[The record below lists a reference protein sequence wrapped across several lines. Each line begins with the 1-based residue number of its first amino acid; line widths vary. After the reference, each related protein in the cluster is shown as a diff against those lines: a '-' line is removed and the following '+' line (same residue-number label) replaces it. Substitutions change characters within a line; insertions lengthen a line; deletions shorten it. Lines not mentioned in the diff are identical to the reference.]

1 MMKKCSLILTA
12 SMFISMISFS
22 QTIKENIEKHSK
34 DPKTEENAVKAD
46 VYIVGNKKTISDT
59 TTLQPTNNANRHTK
73 ISRKKKQC
81 RKS

>member
-1 MMKKCSLILTA
+1 MKKCSLIFTA

-22 QTIKENIEKHSK
+22 QTIKENIKKLSK
-34 DPKTEENAVKAD
+34 DPKTVENAGKAD

-59 TTLQPTNNANRHTK
+59 TTLQPTNNVNRNTK